1 MKIKNYEA
9 INTYAKL
16 GEILKNYSFK
26 ARVCQSIVKNK
37 NKLKEIMDNFEE
49 ARQTLVKSLAD
60 KDENGEPLVEGNNY
74 VINDREKLNR
84 EFVELQE
91 IETEIEF
98 DKISVDDLAEMIAKL
113 SPEDKEA
120 LKAKL
125 EEKEAGSE
133 EAVEETKEEEVQE

>member
-26 ARVCQSIVKNK
+26 ARVCQTIVKNK
-37 NKLKEIMDNFEE
+37 NKLKAVVDNFEE

-60 KDENGEPLVEGNNY
+60 KDENGEPIVENGNY
-74 VINDREKLNR
+74 VITDKAQLNR
-84 EFVELQE
+84 EFAELQM

-98 DKISVDDLAEMIAKL
+98 DTVSVDDLA
-113 SPEDKEA
+113 DKEINGADYEA
-120 LKAKL
+120 L
-125 EEKEAGSE
+125 S
-133 EAVEETKEEEVQE
+133 VFID

>member
-9 INTYAKL
+9 INAYAKL
-16 GEILKNYSFK
+16 EEILKNYSFK

-37 NKLKEIMDNFEE
+37 NKLKEIVDNFEE

-60 KDENGEPLVEGNNY
+60 KDENGEPLVENNNC

-98 DKISVDDLAEMIAKL
+98 DKISVDDLA
-113 SPEDKEA
+113 DKEINGADYEA
-120 LKAKL
+120 L
-125 EEKEAGSE
+125 SIFID
-133 EAVEETKEEEVQE
+133 

>member
-9 INTYAKL
+9 INAYAKL

-26 ARVCQSIVKNK
+26 ARVCQAIVYNK
-37 NKLKEIMDNFEE
+37 NKLKEIADNFEE

-84 EFVELQE
+84 EFMELQA

-98 DKISVDDLAEMIAKL
+98 DKISVDDLA
-113 SPEDKEA
+113 DKEINGA
-120 LKAKL
+120 DY
-125 EEKEAGSE
+125 
-133 EAVEETKEEEVQE
+133 EVLSIFID

>member
-26 ARVCQSIVKNK
+26 AKVCQSIVKNK
-37 NKLKEIMDNFEE
+37 NKLKEIVDNFDE

-84 EFVELQE
+84 EFIELQE
-91 IETEIEF
+91 IETDVEF
-98 DKISVDDLAEMIAKL
+98 DKISVDDL
-113 SPEDKEA
+113 EDKEINGA
-120 LKAKL
+120 DY
-125 EEKEAGSE
+125 
-133 EAVEETKEEEVQE
+133 EVLSIFID

>member
-9 INTYAKL
+9 INAYAKL

-26 ARVCQSIVKNK
+26 AKVCQSIVKNK
-37 NKLKEIMDNFEE
+37 NKLKEIVDNFEE

-60 KDENGEPLVEGNNY
+60 KDENGEPLVENNNY
-74 VINDREKLNR
+74 VVNDREKLNR

-98 DKISVDDLAEMIAKL
+98 DKISVDDLA
-113 SPEDKEA
+113 DKEINGA
-120 LKAKL
+120 DYEVLSIFIDEPRWCKL
-125 EEKEAGSE
+125 CILVLLSSI
-133 EAVEETKEEEVQE
+133 T